1 MYSISDFLRLNQG
14 GKQVM
19 NAEKYFDVQHL
30 PNRLVARAIGSM
42 LQRGIDNDTVE
53 FAVIDI
59 FNLGLMLGTR
69 KERMRKSHIIDKI
82 ESLCPK
88 KGEIFRV
95 ANDEFE
101 PFGIKMGDYVICHY
115 GKVPFVAK
123 RDFVIYERNNGLRMA
138 LYYGC
143 YAKSQ
148 WALHPGK
155 RRSHTEFIG
164 DTCVGVI
171 SHVFSPTGDLK
182 YCNAV
187 SNYPKKFSLEK
198 TIEKEPSN
206 IGAPIKCN
214 LTYIYDVL

>member
-1 MYSISDFLRLNQG
+1 
-14 GKQVM
+14 M
-19 NAEKYFDVQHL
+19 NAEKYFGEQYL
-30 PNRLVARAIGSM
+30 PNRLVARAIGSI

-59 FNLGLMLGTR
+59 FNLGLMIGTR

-82 ESLCPK
+82 EALCPK

-95 ANDEFE
+95 TNDEFE
-101 PFGIKMGDYVICHY
+101 PFGVEKGDFIICNHR
-115 GKVPFVAK
+115 KVPQAAK
-123 RDFVIYERNNGLRMA
+123 REFVVFEKKNVLRMA

-143 YAKSQ
+143 YAESQ

-155 RRSHTEFIG
+155 RRSHTEYIG
-164 DTCVGVI
+164 ETCVGVV
-171 SHVFSPTGDLK
+171 SHVFSSTGNLK
-182 YCNAV
+182 YCVDV
-187 SNYPKKFSLEK
+187 SNYPEEFSLEK

-206 IGAPIKCN
+206 IGAPMKGN

>member
-1 MYSISDFLRLNQG
+1 
-14 GKQVM
+14 M
-19 NAEKYFDVQHL
+19 NAEKYFGVQHL
-30 PNRLVARAIGSM
+30 PDRLVARAIGSM

-82 ESLCPK
+82 EALCPK

-101 PFGIKMGDYVICHY
+101 PFGVEKGDFIICNHR
-115 GKVPFVAK
+115 KVPQAAK
-123 RDFVIYERNNGLRMA
+123 REFVVFERKNVLRMA

-155 RRSHTEFIG
+155 RRSHTEYIG
-164 DTCVGVI
+164 ETCVGVV
-171 SHVFSPTGDLK
+171 SHVFSSTGDLK
-182 YCNAV
+182 YSVDV
-187 SNYPKKFSLEK
+187 SNYPEEFSLEK
-198 TIEKEPSN
+198 TIEREPSN
-206 IGAPIKCN
+206 IGAPMKGN